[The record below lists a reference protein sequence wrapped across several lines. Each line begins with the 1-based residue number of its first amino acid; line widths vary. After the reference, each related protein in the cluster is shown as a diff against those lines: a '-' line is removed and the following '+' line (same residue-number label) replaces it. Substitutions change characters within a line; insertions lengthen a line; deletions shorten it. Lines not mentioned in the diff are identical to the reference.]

1 MIKEIES
8 NSNIKTYLTRIE
20 PIVKEIIPKNED
32 DYYIIKERLEKIK
45 IELKKELNIYEIIEE
60 NGKIYIAMD
69 NNKELLSKIDILILS
84 DELDIKKE
92 GIIQNNGKPI
102 SNYEIF
108 DLFKMGKSM
117 CKISREAID
126 GEICIGSGFFCE
138 ININFPIKFA
148 LFTNNH
154 VLNESNIQIGNT
166 IYFECLDY
174 EQSFFNPSYIQKEIK
189 ITNERK
195 VFTNKELDYT
205 CIELFKS
212 DKILDYFKIDPQI

>member
-1 MIKEIES
+1 MEKNQEEI
-8 NSNIKTYLTRIE
+8 
-20 PIVKEIIPKNED
+20 
-32 DYYIIKERLEKIK
+32 
-45 IELKKELNIYEIIEE
+45 
-60 NGKIYIAMD
+60 
-69 NNKELLSKIDILILS
+69 SKFDKLILS
-84 DELDIKKE
+84 DDIKIKKE
-92 GIIQNNGKPI
+92 GILEGQGNPVSIN
-102 SNYEIF
+102 EI
-108 DLFKMGKSM
+108 LELLKMKESI
-117 CKISREAID
+117 CKISYEKVID
-126 GEICIGSGFFCE
+126 NEIQKGKGTGFFCE
-138 ININFPIKFA
+138 IDNNPIKYA